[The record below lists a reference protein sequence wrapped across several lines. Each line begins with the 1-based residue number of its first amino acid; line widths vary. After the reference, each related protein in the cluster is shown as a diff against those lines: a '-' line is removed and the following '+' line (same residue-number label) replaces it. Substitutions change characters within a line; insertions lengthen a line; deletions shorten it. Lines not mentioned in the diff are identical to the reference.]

1 MARSNVRRARNPRR
15 RAARR
20 PARKGRKSGGIA
32 SDRGQMATIKETV
45 EFTDLNPN
53 LGYNFNFNLSQFR
66 RASALAPNFK
76 WYKAVSVEW
85 IVEALYNT
93 FQDGTT
99 GSEVT
104 MPYYYQTMNRTQDT
118 TGINLQDIQAM
129 GAKPKKLTGK
139 VITKYTPNWCSPGL
153 STYANNVPPTA
164 IARLTQLGL
173 KAQYSYL
180 ACPDTDLAELNNPSY
195 IVPVLPTGTGQDG
208 MNAVNTNQVIY
219 NGHTIFV
226 DQSVPT
232 GVLQPVARVVCNVT
246 WHFKDPHY
254 TLAPENYV
262 DVVPK

>member
-1 MARSNVRRARNPRR
+1 MPRRSVRRARRNRPRR
-15 RAARR
+15 APRR
-20 PARKGRKSGGIA
+20 GTKGKS
-32 SDRGQMATIKETV
+32 RGSGMNDSNQFATIKETV

-53 LGYNFNFNLSQFR
+53 LGYNFNFNLSQFI

-76 WYKAVSVEW
+76 WYKAAKVEW
-85 IVEALYNT
+85 SMEALYNT

-104 MPYYYQTMNRTQDT
+104 IPYYYQTMNRTQDT

-139 VITKYTPNWCSPGL
+139 SVTSYTPNWCSPGL
-153 STYANNVPPTA
+153 TTYANSVGGGS

-180 ACPDTDLAELNNPSY
+180 ASPDADEGKNNPSY
-195 IVPVLPTGTGQDG
+195 QVPALPSGTGQDG
-208 MNAVNTNQVIY
+208 MNAVNANMPVY
-219 NGHTIFV
+219 NGHTVFV
-226 DQSVPT
+226 DQLVPT
-232 GVLQPVARVVCNVT
+232 GTLQAVARVVCTVT
-246 WHFKDPHY
+246 WLFKDPHY
-254 TLAPENYV
+254 TLAEGSYV